1 MSKMEILI
9 SSFCLAGVR
18 LENILN
24 SITDPAQASISLS
37 RVYISFVALFIIEI
51 IPKTQPHQAT

>member
-1 MSKMEILI
+1 MAILI

-37 RVYISFVALFIIEI
+37 RVYISFVALNLQNSVKFKLHSIV
-51 IPKTQPHQAT
+51 